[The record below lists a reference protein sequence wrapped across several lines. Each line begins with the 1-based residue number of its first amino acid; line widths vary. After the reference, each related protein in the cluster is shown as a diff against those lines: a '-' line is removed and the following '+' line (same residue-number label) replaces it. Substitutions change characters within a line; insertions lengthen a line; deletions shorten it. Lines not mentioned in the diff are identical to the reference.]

1 MPYKRLLLSC
11 TSIAALSLA
20 LAQTSIAEEAA
31 NTPAAAET
39 AQASTENS
47 AAIEQADAASNPAE
61 QPVLVGQAVFVEPA
75 ATEAPADVATAPAAP
90 QPQTQAA
97 IPDKIAQRMAEHEK
111 MLAMS
116 PQERWEARREEL
128 NQRYDDLRKRAAEA
142 GMELPAAAPWEQAPQ
157 WMSFEEMREQ
167 MQTQGIEMPE
177 QPAWPRGMG
186 PGRMLMSDEERQANR
201 AAMMNMSPEERAA
214 FRDKHYQ
221 QMRERAEAQGVSL
234 PETPPWKQRAESM
247 PSREEMAAKRQK
259 FLNMT
264 PEERQALRE
273 QRYQAMRAKAAE
285 QGVEM
290 PETPPWEQQAPLEPD
305 WTQYQKVVAG
315 MSPEERQACMALH
328 RMHMSQPMMQQARP
342 MQNMPQQG
350 GFGPGQG
357 YGAGP
362 GFAPGRG
369 FGNGPAQGYGP
380 GYPGYGQQ
388 PGYGYGPGFQPW
400 QGYRF
405 E

>member
-1 MPYKRLLLSC
+1 
-11 TSIAALSLA
+11 
-20 LAQTSIAEEAA
+20 
-31 NTPAAAET
+31 
-39 AQASTENS
+39 
-47 AAIEQADAASNPAE
+47 
-61 QPVLVGQAVFVEPA
+61 
-75 ATEAPADVATAPAAP
+75 
-90 QPQTQAA
+90 
-97 IPDKIAQRMAEHEK
+97 
-111 MLAMS
+111 
-116 PQERWEARREEL
+116 
-128 NQRYDDLRKRAAEA
+128 
-142 GMELPAAAPWEQAPQ
+142 
-157 WMSFEEMREQ
+157 
-167 MQTQGIEMPE
+167 
-177 QPAWPRGMG
+177 
-186 PGRMLMSDEERQANR
+186 
-201 AAMMNMSPEERAA
+201 
-214 FRDKHYQ
+214 
-221 QMRERAEAQGVSL
+221 MRERAEAQGVSL

-290 PETPPWEQQAPLEPD
+290 PETPPWKQQAPLEPD

-328 RMHMSQPMMQQARP
+328 RMHMSRPMMQQARP

-369 FGNGPAQGYGP
+369 FGNGPAQGYGQS
-380 GYPGYGQQ
+380 YPGYGQQ
-388 PGYGYGPGFQPW
+388 PGHGYGPGFQPW